1 MQKGRETDHSLVACD
16 DRRHNDAL
24 VSSGSDHALFSP
36 QAGDIVSVVHKPGAV
51 ELFLPHGRG
60 ENHRQVQPGCREDG
74 EGESGGDD
82 AE

>member
-1 MQKGRETDHSLVACD
+1 MQKGTETDRSLVACD

-60 ENHRQVQPGCREDG
+60 ENHRQVQPGRREDG

>member
-1 MQKGRETDHSLVACD
+1 MQKGRGTDRSLGACD
-16 DRRHNDAL
+16 GRRHNDAL
-24 VSSGSDHALFSP
+24 VSFGSDHALFSP
-36 QAGDIVSVVHKPGAV
+36 QAGDIVSAVYQSGAV

-60 ENHRQVQPGCREDG
+60 EDHRQVEPGCREDG

>member
-1 MQKGRETDHSLVACD
+1 MQKGGETERSLGACD

-24 VSSGSDHALFSP
+24 VSSGSDHALFSS
-36 QAGDIVSVVHKPGAV
+36 QAGDIVPAVYKPGAV